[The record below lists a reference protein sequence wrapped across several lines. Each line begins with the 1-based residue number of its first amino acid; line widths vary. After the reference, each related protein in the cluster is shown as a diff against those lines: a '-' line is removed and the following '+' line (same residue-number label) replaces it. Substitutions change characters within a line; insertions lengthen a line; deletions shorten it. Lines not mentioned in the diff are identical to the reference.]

1 MAKVKAEAIIR
12 VKPEYEIV
20 PEIVDKRPVCKGRAI
35 KVKKPIRR
43 SASSS
48 SESSGEER
56 RPMAAIFPV
65 LMPGKVDFATLS
77 DPEKE
82 SEFWKDITSVKTR
95 GTAYVAKMD
104 ESRRE
109 YFKATYFKYYDMM
122 LERLQFDEM
131 FIRNGID
138 SLMTQSSIVSY
149 AIGEGR
155 EVFDNLFADLDLF
168 QNLIIIE
175 EYTNFENKLPV
186 DMQH

>member
-12 VKPEYEIV
+12 VKPEYEV
-20 PEIVDKRPVCKGRAI
+20 KPEMGYPIPKI
-35 KVKKPIRR
+35 KPKIPKKVRR
-43 SASSS
+43 YASRS
-48 SESSGEER
+48 SESSEEE
-56 RPMAAIFPV
+56 PIMALPV
-65 LMPGKVDFATLS
+65 IMPRIVPVMKVDFAGLS

-82 SEFWKDITSVKTR
+82 SEFWKDVTAVKAR

-104 ESRRE
+104 EARRE

-131 FIRNGID
+131 FTRNGID

-168 QNLIIIE
+168 QNIIIIE